1 MKRALAVAL
10 LAVAGLAGC
19 ARGDAGPDSCACAAE
34 PVVDTALLA
43 FLSKARAAHH
53 QADLAQEDGN
63 LDLAV
68 TALDPV
74 VRGPR
79 PRITGGTAG
88 GELGPEVAEVL
99 ADTLA
104 RLADLRSDLGDFALA
119 QRDATDGLSLA
130 TRPTHFRGH
139 LFEIQGVVFERQA
152 RALDAQGDV
161 KGAAR
166 AKAAALDAFDAAIK
180 IQDQVINEALS
191 GDAGRPGR

>member
-1 MKRALAVAL
+1 MKRAIAVVL
-10 LAVAGLAGC
+10 LAAAALASCG
-19 ARGDAGPDSCACAAE
+19 RGDAGQDSCACAAE
-34 PVVDTALLA
+34 PVVDAALLA

-63 LDLAV
+63 LDLAI
-68 TALDPV
+68 TALEPV

-79 PRITGGTAG
+79 PKTAT

-99 ADTLA
+99 ADTRA

-119 QRDATDGLSLA
+119 LRDAADGLSLA

-152 RALDAQGDV
+152 RALDAQGDTG
-161 KGAAR
+161 GAAR
-166 AKAAALDAFDAAIK
+166 AKSAALDAFDAAIK
-180 IQDQVINEALS
+180 IQDQVITDALS